1 MKKIFGFII
10 LLNVLAFTTYA
21 QNAQSIIDNAVTRV
35 QNSKGVSVSFS
46 LTQKDKLGHV
56 VNTSKGLLK
65 AKGTK
70 YYIKQEGNETFC
82 NGIQIWNYDGKN
94 EVTVTKADYD
104 DDDLSP
110 QQILTGFS
118 QKNFTASL
126 VSSASGVYQV
136 QLMPVDKRKNFKQVI
151 LFINKTTG
159 LVTKAVITDKTNNII
174 DISFGNTSLNVI
186 IPDSQFVFE
195 PAKHPSVEVVNQ

>member
-1 MKKIFGFII
+1 MKKIFGLIII
-10 LLNVLAFTTYA
+10 LNAFVFSVQA
-21 QNAQSIIDNAVTRV
+21 QDAQSIIDNAVTRV
-35 QNSKGVSVSFS
+35 QNSKGVTVSFS

-56 VNTSKGLLK
+56 VNSSKGILK

-70 YYIKQEGNETFC
+70 YYIKQEGNEIFC
-82 NGIQIWNYDGKN
+82 NGIQIWNYDGQN

-110 QQILTGFS
+110 QQILTGFNK
-118 QKNFTASL
+118 KNFTASL
-126 VSSASGVYQV
+126 LSSASGVYQI

-159 LVTKAVITDKTNNII
+159 LVTKAVITDKRDNIV

-186 IPDSQFVFE
+186 IPDNQFVFE
-195 PAKHPSVEVVNQ
+195 PAKHPGVEVVNQ